1 MSDATIWVL
10 LPVYNGAHYLAPM
23 LDSLLAQ
30 THREWTLLCRDDG
43 STDGSPAILSR
54 YAEQHPGKVLI
65 EPEPVGNIGVKAS
78 FSHLMSRALVKTEN
92 AQHAVYFALADQDD
106 LWLPHKLEKL
116 LHTMRD
122 IEQSHEPATPVLIHS
137 DLRVVDQDGAEIAP
151 SFMDYQG
158 LKAER
163 HGFSAQLISNTLTG
177 CTALMNRPLLSLSSP
192 VHPESIMHDWWI
204 SLVASAFGQRHF
216 VPEALIDYRQHANN
230 TIGAKAWHG
239 NKDEA
244 KSGYRKRTGL
254 LRYPQALYH
263 FLRVFILHSLRLCV
277 LMFRNEHNPIFQANA
292 LQAKAFAEHFGKGL
306 STRDRL
312 YLWLTRGLALPFP
325 PLQLVLFRVLRRE

>member
-23 LDSLLAQ
+23 LDSLLGQ

-43 STDGSPAILSR
+43 SSDGSPAILSR

-92 AQHAVYFALADQDD
+92 AQHPVYFALADQDD

-116 LHTMRD
+116 LHAMRD
-122 IEQSHEPATPVLIHS
+122 IEQSHAPATPVLIHS
-137 DLRVVDQDGAEIAP
+137 DLRVVDQDGAEMAP
-151 SFMDYQG
+151 SFMAYQG

-163 HGFSAQLISNTLTG
+163 KGFGAQLISNTLTG

-204 SLVASAFGQRHF
+204 SLLASAFGQRHF
-216 VPEALIDYRQHANN
+216 VAEALIDYRQHANN
-230 TIGAKAWHG
+230 TIGAKAWQAG
-239 NKDEA
+239 

-254 LRYPQALYH
+254 LRFPQALYH
-263 FLRVFILHSLRLCV
+263 LLRVCV
-277 LMFRNEHNPIFQANA
+277 LVFRREHNTIFQANA
-292 LQAKAFAEHFGKGL
+292 RQAKAFAEQFGQRL
-306 STRDRL
+306 SARDRL
-312 YLWLTRGLALPFP
+312 YLWLTRGLSLPFP
-325 PLQLVLFRVLRRE
+325 PLQRVLFRVLRHS